1 MDLIMLFKPR
11 GLKAMMPKVIKLRKR
26 PFGTGKYPIT
36 KLGVGES
43 ITIPI
48 ESPAH
53 EGLIRKSAENWNAR
67 NKGFISARKKGLE
80 ITFTR
85 IR

>member
-1 MDLIMLFKPR
+1 MDHIMLFKPR
-11 GLKAMMPKVIKLRKR
+11 GLKAMMPKKIKLKKR

-36 KLGVGES
+36 KLAAGES
-43 ITIPI
+43 VTIPI
-48 ESPAH
+48 ESSAH

-67 NKGFISARKKGLE
+67 NKGFISARKKGSE

>member
-1 MDLIMLFKPR
+1 MQTKPR
-11 GLKAMMPKVIKLRKR
+11 GLNAMMPKKIKLKKR

-43 ITIPI
+43 VTIQI
-48 ESPAH
+48 ESPKH
-53 EGLIRKSAENWNAR
+53 EGLIRKSAENWNSR
-67 NKGFISARKKGLE
+67 NNGFISARKKGSE